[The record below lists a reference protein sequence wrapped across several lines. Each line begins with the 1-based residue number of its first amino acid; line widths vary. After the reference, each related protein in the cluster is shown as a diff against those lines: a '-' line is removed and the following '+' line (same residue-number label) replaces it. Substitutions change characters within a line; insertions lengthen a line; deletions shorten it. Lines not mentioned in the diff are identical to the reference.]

1 MKNAT
6 ININKILTVING
18 SLVTDYK
25 MSQFNDVVS
34 QFNEVRIQG
43 FAKPNKLNKYRKQ
56 IEECGFAL
64 ESTVNLSNAG
74 FDDGNS
80 DVMYF
85 VLNYKK

>member
-6 ININKILTVING
+6 VNINKILTVING

-34 QFNEVRIQG
+34 NFNEVKIQG

-56 IEECGFAL
+56 IEECGFVL
-64 ESTVNLSNAG
+64 DSVVNLSNAG
-74 FDDGNS
+74 FDNGNS